1 LVFENDIFIAVNFSP
16 MLAIYLWSIRFLIHL
31 VKNLNFC
38 GHPFLFFFKQVEF
51 PYKDALALWENFESG
66 KSPMTGC
73 RQHVTKQNKV
83 YALWPG
89 TAMKKMMK
97 IIMTM
102 MMGMVTT
109 FDGCSGVQ
117 FILAGQTTET
127 AKTVIRISYI
137 SMPVA
142 LINF

>member
-1 LVFENDIFIAVNFSP
+1 MVYSFSYSLGEEFEF
-16 MLAIYLWSIRFLIHL
+16 LWPPLS
-31 VKNLNFC
+31 
-38 GHPFLFFFKQVEF
+38 FFFKQVEF